1 MSGYKIAAFAIVAS
15 ILAAML
21 KKEKAE
27 YALLVQL
34 ASAAA
39 ILLSVAASASTVFH
53 TLIGFAERGALG
65 AGYIRLLLRGMCLA
79 AAGEWTAAFCKD
91 AGMSALAV
99 TTETATAVLLLSMC
113 VPLMETVFEFAT
125 GFFI

>member
-1 MSGYKIAAFAIVAS
+1 MSGYKIAAFAVAAS
-15 ILAAML
+15 LLAAML

-27 YALLVQL
+27 FALLVQI

-39 ILLSVAASASTVFH
+39 ILLSVASAASAVFH
-53 TLIGFAERGALG
+53 TLIGFAGRGGLET
-65 AGYIRLLLRGMCLA
+65 GYIRLLLRGSCLA

-99 TTETATAVLLLSMC
+99 TVEAATAVLLLSMC
-113 VPLMETVFEFAT
+113 LPLMETVLEFAA

>member
-1 MSGYKIAAFAIVAS
+1 MSGYKVAAFAIVAS

-65 AGYIRLLLRGMCLA
+65 AGYIRLLLRGLCLA

-99 TTETATAVLLLSMC
+99 TVEAATAVLLLSMC
-113 VPLMETVFEFAT
+113 LPLMETVLEFAA
-125 GFFI
+125 GFFV

>member
-1 MSGYKIAAFAIVAS
+1 MVAA

-27 YALLVQL
+27 FALLVQL
-34 ASAAA
+34 AAAVTV
-39 ILLSVAASASTVFH
+39 LLSVASAASALFH
-53 TLIGFAERGALG
+53 TFIGFAERSGVG
-65 AGYIRLLLRGMCLA
+65 TGYIRLLLRCLCVA